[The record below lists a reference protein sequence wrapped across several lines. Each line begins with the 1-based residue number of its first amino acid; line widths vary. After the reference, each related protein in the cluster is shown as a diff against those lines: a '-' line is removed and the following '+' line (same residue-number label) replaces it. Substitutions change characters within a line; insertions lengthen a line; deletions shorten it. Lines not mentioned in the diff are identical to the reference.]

1 MVVSPLCVCG
11 LVCVFVG
18 VVGGVVGVWLVF
30 DTPVVVLCLL
40 GFGGVWLGVGLRGW
54 GLWCRFFFCCRS
66 RPAGVPGSGL
76 WVCGGGLR
84 TQ

>member
-1 MVVSPLCVCG
+1 MSPVVVSPLCVCG

-40 GFGGVWLGVGLRGW
+40 GFGGVWWWFENSIACTVLLDQG
-54 GLWCRFFFCCRS
+54 
-66 RPAGVPGSGL
+66 
-76 WVCGGGLR
+76 
-84 TQ
+84 